1 MLQPRKILLTS
12 VNNLGDCVAF
22 LPVAAAVRAA
32 WPGARIAMLTGGAGA
47 GAAGLTGLID
57 EFIELPPSR
66 RRPPEWAL
74 LRLAGR
80 VRRERF
86 DLAIMASG
94 DSSFVAAL
102 LWAGGVRER
111 VGFNDCSGSFLLTKR
126 VSGDGVEHEARR
138 NLRLA
143 AALGLPSDLLRPPCR
158 IPPPLADTARSELA
172 RNGATPDDGPPLV
185 LIHPGASTPARRWPA
200 ARFAALAARLMRE
213 GRARPVLVEGP
224 AERGLAEDV
233 ARMSG
238 VALPTLRPA
247 SVELL
252 GAIVAQCR
260 LFIGH
265 SSGPFHVACLVGM
278 PTVSLWGDTD
288 PALWGPAWEMER
300 HRLVRSPLPCAP
312 CERWE
317 GRTHRITRGHGA
329 AVAAEGAP
337 PCEECLAAITE
348 QSVWEAVMRQ
358 LEVIGHRG
366 V

>member
-1 MLQPRKILLTS
+1 MAEPRKILLTS

-32 WPGARIAMLTGGAGA
+32 WPGARTAMLTGGAGA
-47 GAAGLTGLID
+47 GAARLTSLID

-66 RRPPEWAL
+66 HRPPRWAL
-74 LRLAGR
+74 LKLAGR
-80 VRRERF
+80 IRRERF
-86 DLAIMASG
+86 DLGIMASG

-102 LWAGGVRER
+102 LWMGGARER
-111 VGFNDCSGSFLLTKR
+111 VGFDDCSGSFLLTKR
-126 VSGDGVEHEARR
+126 VPGGGVEHEARR

-143 AALGLPSDLLRPPCR
+143 AALGLPSDPLRPPCR
-158 IPPPLADTARSELA
+158 IPPPLAEEARTELA
-172 RNGATPDDGPPLV
+172 RNGATPEGDPPLV
-185 LIHPGASTPARRWPA
+185 LIHPGASIPARRWPA
-200 ARFAALAARLMRE
+200 ARFAALAARLKRE

-224 AERGLAEDV
+224 AERGLAEDI

-238 VALPTLRPA
+238 APLPVLRPA
-247 SVELL
+247 GVELL

-265 SSGPFHVACLVGM
+265 SSGPFHVACLAGT

-288 PALWGPAWEMER
+288 PALWGPAWETER
-300 HRLVRSPLPCAP
+300 HLLVRSPLPCAP
-312 CERWE
+312 CERWDE
-317 GRTHRITRGHGA
+317 RTHRIARGRNAAAGA
-329 AVAAEGAP
+329 GAP
-337 PCEECLAAITE
+337 PCGECLAAITE